1 MLLCIYT
8 MAKIP
13 LLLVPGLMCDQTSWA
28 PMLPFLDSRI
38 AHTTVDHGNADSLV
52 VMAERI
58 LKNAPAVFDLAGH
71 SMGGRVA
78 LEVMRLAPQRV
89 RRLAL
94 LGTGYRAKESGE
106 AGAEELRKRQVL
118 LDIARTQGVRA
129 MAIEWVKPMVAP
141 SRLSD
146 TAFVEQI
153 IAMICR
159 KSEDVFKR
167 QIKALLNRP
176 DASDVLSQVQTP
188 TLVMAGAF
196 DSWATPAQH
205 QEIANLIPA
214 KPEVAVIGPS
224 GHMMMMEEPQLVAH
238 HFNQWLA

>member
-1 MLLCIYT
+1 MSQ
-8 MAKIP
+8 AP
-13 LLLVPGLMCDQTSWA
+13 LLLVPGLMCDHTSWA
-28 PMLPFLDSRI
+28 PMLPYLNPHI
-38 AHTTVDHGNADSLV
+38 AHTTIDHGDADSLV

-58 LKNAPAVFDLAGH
+58 LANAPAVFDLAGH

-78 LEVMRLAPQRV
+78 LEVMRLAPRRV

-129 MAIEWVKPMVAP
+129 MAAEWVKPMVAP

-146 TAFVEQI
+146 PIFVEQI

-159 KSEDVFKR
+159 KSEDIFKR
-167 QIKALLNRP
+167 QIKALIERP
-176 DASDVLSQVQTP
+176 DASDVLSQVQIP

-205 QEIANLIPA
+205 QEIANHIPA
-214 KPEVAVIGPS
+214 KREVAVIAPS
-224 GHMMMMEEPQLVAH
+224 GHMMMMEEPQLVAQQL
-238 HFNQWLA
+238 NQWLA

>member
-1 MLLCIYT
+1 
-8 MAKIP
+8 
-13 LLLVPGLMCDQTSWA
+13 MCDHASWA
-28 PMLPFLDSRI
+28 PMLPYLDAHI
-38 AHTTVDHGNADSLV
+38 AHTTIDHGDADSLV
-52 VMAERI
+52 VMAKRI
-58 LKNAPAVFDLAGH
+58 LESAPAVFDLAGH

-118 LDIARTQGVRA
+118 LDIARTQGVRE
-129 MAIEWVKPMVAP
+129 MAVEWVKPMVAP
-141 SRLSD
+141 SRLAD
-146 TAFVEQI
+146 TVFVEQI

-159 KSEDVFKR
+159 KSEDIFKR
-167 QIKALLNRP
+167 QIKALIERP
-176 DASDVLSQVQTP
+176 DASDVLSHIQIP

-196 DSWATPAQH
+196 DGWATPTQH
-205 QEIANLIPA
+205 EEIAKHIPA
-214 KPEVAVIGPS
+214 IPEVAVIAPS
-224 GHMMMMEEPQLVAH
+224 GHMMMMEEPQLVAQ

>member
-1 MLLCIYT
+1 MFQ
-8 MAKIP
+8 AS
-13 LLLVPGLMCDQTSWA
+13 LLLVPGLMCDHTSWA
-28 PMLPFLDSRI
+28 PMLPYLNPHI
-38 AHTTVDHGNADSLV
+38 AHTTIDHGDADSLV
-52 VMAERI
+52 AMAERI
-58 LKNAPAVFDLAGH
+58 LENAPAVFDLAGH

-78 LEVMRLAPQRV
+78 LEVMRLAPRRV

-129 MAIEWVKPMVAP
+129 MAAEWVKPMVAP

-146 TAFVEQI
+146 PIFVEQI

-159 KSEDVFKR
+159 KSEDIFKR
-167 QIKALLNRP
+167 QIKALIERP
-176 DASDVLSQVQTP
+176 DASDVLSQVQIP

-205 QEIANLIPA
+205 QEIANHIPA
-214 KPEVAVIGPS
+214 KPEVAVIAPS
-224 GHMMMMEEPQLVAH
+224 GHMMMMEEPQLVAQQL
-238 HFNQWLA
+238 NQWLA

>member
-1 MLLCIYT
+1 MSQT
-8 MAKIP
+8 S
-13 LLLVPGLMCDQTSWA
+13 LLLVPGLMCDHTSWA
-28 PMLPFLDSRI
+28 PMLPYLNPHI
-38 AHTTVDHGNADSLV
+38 AHTTIDHGDADSLV
-52 VMAERI
+52 AMAERI
-58 LKNAPAVFDLAGH
+58 LENAPAVFDLAGH

-118 LDIARTQGVRA
+118 LDIARAQGVRA
-129 MAIEWVKPMVAP
+129 MAVEWVKPMVAP

-146 TAFVEQI
+146 PIFVEQI

-159 KSEDVFKR
+159 KSEDIFKR
-167 QIKALLNRP
+167 QIKALIERP
-176 DASDVLSQVQTP
+176 DASNVLSHIQIP

-196 DSWATPAQH
+196 DGWATPAQH
-205 QEIANLIPA
+205 QEIADLIPS
-214 KPEVAVIGPS
+214 KPDVAVTGPS
-224 GHMMMMEEPQLVAH
+224 GHMMMMEEPQLVAQ

>member
-1 MLLCIYT
+1 MT
-8 MAKIP
+8 KHP
-13 LLLVPGLMCDQTSWA
+13 LLLVPGLMCDHTSWA
-28 PMLPFLDSRI
+28 PMLPFLDAHI
-38 AHTTVDHGNADSLV
+38 AYTTVDHGDADSLV

-58 LKNAPAVFDLAGH
+58 LDSAPALFDLAGH

-78 LEVMRLAPQRV
+78 LEVMRLEPQRV

-129 MAIEWVKPMVAP
+129 MAREWVKPMVAP

-159 KSEDVFKR
+159 KSEDIFKR
-167 QIKALLNRP
+167 QIKALVERP
-176 DASDVLSQVQTP
+176 ETSDVLSRIQIP
-188 TLVMAGAF
+188 TLVMAGAL
-196 DSWATPAQH
+196 DGWATPAQH
-205 QEIANLIPA
+205 LEIANCMPA

>member
-1 MLLCIYT
+1 MSQT
-8 MAKIP
+8 P
-13 LLLVPGLMCDQTSWA
+13 LLLVPGLMCDHASWA
-28 PMLPFLDSRI
+28 PMLPYLDAHI
-38 AHTTVDHGNADSLV
+38 AHTTIDHGDADSLV
-52 VMAERI
+52 VMAKRI
-58 LKNAPAVFDLAGH
+58 LESAPAVFDLAGH

-106 AGAEELRKRQVL
+106 VGAEELRKRQVL

-129 MAIEWVKPMVAP
+129 MAMEWVKPMVAS
-141 SRLSD
+141 SRLAD

-153 IAMICR
+153 LAMICR
-159 KSEDVFKR
+159 KSEDIFKR
-167 QIKALLNRP
+167 QIKALIERP
-176 DASDVLSQVQTP
+176 DASDVLHHIQIP

-196 DSWATPAQH
+196 DGWATPAQH
-205 QEIANLIPA
+205 EEIAKHIPA
-214 KPEVAVIGPS
+214 IPEVAVIAPS

>member
-1 MLLCIYT
+1 MSQT
-8 MAKIP
+8 S
-13 LLLVPGLMCDQTSWA
+13 LLLVPGLMCDHTSWA
-28 PMLPFLDSRI
+28 PMLPYLNPHI
-38 AHTTVDHGNADSLV
+38 AYTTIDHGDADSLV
-52 VMAERI
+52 AMAERI
-58 LKNAPAVFDLAGH
+58 LENAPAVFDLAGH

-78 LEVMRLAPQRV
+78 LEVMRLAPRRV

-129 MAIEWVKPMVAP
+129 MAAEWVKPMVAP

-146 TAFVEQI
+146 PIFVEQI

-159 KSEDVFKR
+159 KSEDIFKR
-167 QIKALLNRP
+167 QIKALIERP
-176 DASDVLSQVQTP
+176 DASDVLSQVQIP

-205 QEIANLIPA
+205 QEIANHIPA
-214 KPEVAVIGPS
+214 KPEVAVIAPS
-224 GHMMMMEEPQLVAH
+224 GHMMMMEEPQLVAQQL
-238 HFNQWLA
+238 NQWLA

>member
-1 MLLCIYT
+1 
-8 MAKIP
+8 MATTP
-13 LLLVPGLMCDQTSWA
+13 LLLVPGLMCDHASWA
-28 PMLPFLDSRI
+28 PMLPFLDAHI
-38 AHTTVDHGNADSLV
+38 AHTTVDHGDADSLV
-52 VMAERI
+52 GMAERI
-58 LKNAPAVFDLAGH
+58 LQNAPAVFDMAGH

-78 LEVMRLAPQRV
+78 LEVMRIAPHRV

-129 MAIEWVKPMVAP
+129 MAMEWVKPMVAP

-146 TAFVEQI
+146 TDFVEQI
-153 IAMICR
+153 VAMITR
-159 KSEDVFKR
+159 KSEDIYKR
-167 QIKALLNRP
+167 QIKALLERP
-176 DASDVLSQVQTP
+176 DASDVLSHIQIP

-196 DSWATPAQH
+196 DGWATPAQH
-205 QEIANLIPA
+205 QDIANHIPA
-214 KPEVAVIGPS
+214 KPDVVVIGPS
-224 GHMMMMEEPQLVAH
+224 GHMMMMEEPQLVAQ

>member
-1 MLLCIYT
+1 
-8 MAKIP
+8 MASTP
-13 LLLVPGLMCDQTSWA
+13 LLLVPGLMCDHTSWG
-28 PMLPFLDSRI
+28 PMLPYLD
-38 AHTTVDHGNADSLV
+38 AHITQTTVDHGDADSLV
-52 VMAERI
+52 VMAQRI
-58 LKNAPAVFDLAGH
+58 LDSAPAVFDLAGH

-106 AGAEELRKRQVL
+106 AGAEELRKRQFL

-129 MAIEWVKPMVAP
+129 MAVEWVKPMVAP
-141 SRLSD
+141 SRLRD
-146 TAFVEQI
+146 PAFVEEI
-153 IAMICR
+153 LAMICR
-159 KSEDVFKR
+159 KSEDTFKR
-167 QIKALLNRP
+167 QIKALLDRP
-176 DASDVLSQVQTP
+176 DASDVLSHIQIP

-214 KPEVAVIGPS
+214 NPEVAVIGPS
-224 GHMMMMEEPQLVAH
+224 GHMMMMEEPQLVAY

>member
-1 MLLCIYT
+1 
-8 MAKIP
+8 
-13 LLLVPGLMCDQTSWA
+13 
-28 PMLPFLDSRI
+28 MLPYLDAHI
-38 AHTTVDHGNADSLV
+38 AHTTIDHGDADSLV
-52 VMAERI
+52 VMAKRI
-58 LKNAPAVFDLAGH
+58 LESAPAEFDLAGH

-106 AGAEELRKRQVL
+106 AGKEELRKRQVL

-129 MAIEWVKPMVAP
+129 MAVEWVKPMVAP

-159 KSEDVFKR
+159 KSEDIFKR
-167 QIKALLNRP
+167 QIKALIERP
-176 DASDVLSQVQTP
+176 DASDVLSHIQIP

-196 DSWATPAQH
+196 DGWATPTQH
-205 QEIANLIPA
+205 EEIAKHIPA
-214 KPEVAVIGPS
+214 IPEVAVIAPS
-224 GHMMMMEEPQLVAH
+224 GHMMMMEEPQLVAQ

>member
-1 MLLCIYT
+1 MSQ
-8 MAKIP
+8 AP
-13 LLLVPGLMCDQTSWA
+13 LLLVPGLMCDHASWA
-28 PMLPFLDSRI
+28 PMLPYLNPHI
-38 AHTTVDHGNADSLV
+38 AHTTLDHGDADSLV
-52 VMAERI
+52 AMAERI
-58 LKNAPAVFDLAGH
+58 LENAPAVFDLAGH

-129 MAIEWVKPMVAP
+129 MAAEWVKSMVAP

-146 TAFVEQI
+146 PIFVEQI

-159 KSEDVFKR
+159 KSEDIFKR
-167 QIKALLNRP
+167 QIKALIERP
-176 DASDVLSQVQTP
+176 DASDVLSQVQIP

-205 QEIANLIPA
+205 QEIANHIPA
-214 KPEVAVIGPS
+214 KPEVAVIAPS
-224 GHMMMMEEPQLVAH
+224 GHMVMMEEPQLVAQQL
-238 HFNQWLA
+238 NQWLA

>member
-1 MLLCIYT
+1 MSQ
-8 MAKIP
+8 AP
-13 LLLVPGLMCDQTSWA
+13 LLLVPGLMCDHASWA
-28 PMLPFLDSRI
+28 PMLPYLNPHI
-38 AHTTVDHGNADSLV
+38 AHTTIDHGDADSLV
-52 VMAERI
+52 AMAERI
-58 LKNAPAVFDLAGH
+58 LENAPAVFDLAGH

-78 LEVMRLAPQRV
+78 LEVMRLAPRRV

-129 MAIEWVKPMVAP
+129 MAAEWVKPMVAP

-146 TAFVEQI
+146 PIFVEQI

-159 KSEDVFKR
+159 KSEDIFKR
-167 QIKALLNRP
+167 QIKALIERP
-176 DASDVLSQVQTP
+176 DASDVLSQVQIP

-205 QEIANLIPA
+205 QEIANHIPA
-214 KPEVAVIGPS
+214 KPEVAVIAPS
-224 GHMMMMEEPQLVAH
+224 GHMMMMEEPQLVAQQL
-238 HFNQWLA
+238 NQWLA

>member
-1 MLLCIYT
+1 MSQ
-8 MAKIP
+8 AP
-13 LLLVPGLMCDQTSWA
+13 LLLVPGLMCDHASWA
-28 PMLPFLDSRI
+28 PMLPYLNPHI
-38 AHTTVDHGNADSLV
+38 AHTTIDHGDADSLV
-52 VMAERI
+52 AMAERI
-58 LKNAPAVFDLAGH
+58 LENSPAVFDLAGH

-78 LEVMRLAPQRV
+78 LEVMRLAPRRV

-129 MAIEWVKPMVAP
+129 MAAEWVKPMVAP

-146 TAFVEQI
+146 PIFVEQI

-159 KSEDVFKR
+159 KSEDIFKR
-167 QIKALLNRP
+167 QIKALIERP
-176 DASDVLSQVQTP
+176 DASDVLSQVQIP

-205 QEIANLIPA
+205 QEIANHLPA
-214 KPEVAVIGPS
+214 KPEVAVIAPS
-224 GHMMMMEEPQLVAH
+224 GHMMMMEEPQLVAQQLT
-238 HFNQWLA
+238 QWLA

>member
-1 MLLCIYT
+1 MFQ
-8 MAKIP
+8 AS
-13 LLLVPGLMCDQTSWA
+13 LLLVPGLMCDHTSWA
-28 PMLPFLDSRI
+28 PMLPYLNPHI
-38 AHTTVDHGNADSLV
+38 AHTTIDHGDADSLV

-58 LKNAPAVFDLAGH
+58 LANAPAVFDLAGH

-78 LEVMRLAPQRV
+78 LEVMRLAPRRV

-118 LDIARTQGVRA
+118 LDIARTQSVRA

-146 TAFVEQI
+146 TVFVEQI
-153 IAMICR
+153 ITMICC
-159 KSEDVFKR
+159 KSEDIFKR
-167 QIKALLNRP
+167 QIKALIERP
-176 DASDVLSQVQTP
+176 DASDVLSQVQIP

-205 QEIANLIPA
+205 QEIANHIPA
-214 KPEVAVIGPS
+214 KPEVAVIAPS
-224 GHMMMMEEPQLVAH
+224 GHMMMMEEPQLVAQQL
-238 HFNQWLA
+238 NQWLA

>member
-1 MLLCIYT
+1 
-8 MAKIP
+8 MAPTP
-13 LLLVPGLMCDQTSWA
+13 LLLVPGLMCDQTSWG
-28 PMLPFLDSRI
+28 PMLPYLDAHI
-38 AHTTVDHGNADSLV
+38 THTTVDHGDADSLV

-58 LKNAPAVFDLAGH
+58 LDSAPAVFDLAGH

-78 LEVMRLAPQRV
+78 LEVMRLAPRRV

-129 MAIEWVKPMVAP
+129 MAVEWVKPMVAP
-141 SRLSD
+141 SRLRD
-146 TAFVEQI
+146 PAFVEEI
-153 IAMICR
+153 LAMICR
-159 KSEDVFKR
+159 KSEDTFKR
-167 QIKALLNRP
+167 QIKALLDRP
-176 DASDVLSQVQTP
+176 DASDVLSHIQIP

-214 KPEVAVIGPS
+214 NPEAAVIGPS

-238 HFNQWLA
+238 YFNHWLA

>member
-1 MLLCIYT
+1 MSQ
-8 MAKIP
+8 AP
-13 LLLVPGLMCDQTSWA
+13 LLLVPGLMCDHTSWA
-28 PMLPFLDSRI
+28 PMLPYLNPQI
-38 AHTTVDHGNADSLV
+38 AHTTIDHGDTDSLV
-52 VMAERI
+52 AMAERI
-58 LKNAPAVFDLAGH
+58 LENAPAVFDLAGH

-78 LEVMRLAPQRV
+78 LEVMRLAPRRV

-118 LDIARTQGVRA
+118 LDIARAQGVRA
-129 MAIEWVKPMVAP
+129 MAVEWVKPMVAP

-146 TAFVEQI
+146 PIFVEQI

-159 KSEDVFKR
+159 KSEDIFKR
-167 QIKALLNRP
+167 QIKALIERP
-176 DASDVLSQVQTP
+176 DASDVLSQVQIP

-205 QEIANLIPA
+205 QEIANHIPA
-214 KPEVAVIGPS
+214 KPEVAVIAPS
-224 GHMMMMEEPQLVAH
+224 GHMMMMEEPQLVAQQL
-238 HFNQWLA
+238 NQWLA

>member
-1 MLLCIYT
+1 

-13 LLLVPGLMCDQTSWA
+13 LLLVPGLMCDHTSWA
-28 PMLPFLDSRI
+28 PMLPYLDSHI
-38 AHTTVDHGNADSLV
+38 SLTTVDHGDLDSLV
-52 VMAERI
+52 VMAQRI
-58 LKNAPAVFDLAGH
+58 LEKAPAVFDLAGH

-94 LGTGYRAKESGE
+94 LGTGHRAKESGE

-129 MAIEWVKPMVAP
+129 MAMEWVKPMVAP

-146 TAFVEQI
+146 TALIEKI

-167 QIKALLNRP
+167 QIKALIERP
-176 DASDVLSQVQTP
+176 EASDVLSQVEIP

-205 QEIANLIPA
+205 QEIANHIPA
-214 KPEVAVIGPS
+214 KPKVAVIGPS

>member
-1 MLLCIYT
+1 MSQ
-8 MAKIP
+8 AP
-13 LLLVPGLMCDQTSWA
+13 LLLVPGLMCDHTSWA
-28 PMLPFLDSRI
+28 PMLPYLNPHI
-38 AHTTVDHGNADSLV
+38 AHTTIDHGDADSLV
-52 VMAERI
+52 AMAERI
-58 LKNAPAVFDLAGH
+58 LENAPAVFDLAGH

-129 MAIEWVKPMVAP
+129 MAAEWVKPMVAP

-146 TAFVEQI
+146 PIFVEQI

-159 KSEDVFKR
+159 KSEDIFKR
-167 QIKALLNRP
+167 QIKALIERP
-176 DASDVLSQVQTP
+176 DASDVLSQVQIP

-205 QEIANLIPA
+205 QEIANHIPA
-214 KPEVAVIGPS
+214 KPEVAVIAPS
-224 GHMMMMEEPQLVAH
+224 GHMMMMEEPQLVAQQL
-238 HFNQWLA
+238 NQWLA

>member
-1 MLLCIYT
+1 
-8 MAKIP
+8 MAPTP
-13 LLLVPGLMCDQTSWA
+13 LLLVPGLMCDQTSWG
-28 PMLPFLDSRI
+28 PMLPYLDAHI
-38 AHTTVDHGNADSLV
+38 THTTVDHGDADSLV

-58 LKNAPAVFDLAGH
+58 LDSAPAVFDLAGH

-94 LGTGYRAKESGE
+94 LGTGYRAKESGD
-106 AGAEELRKRQVL
+106 AGAEELRKRQFL

-129 MAIEWVKPMVAP
+129 MAVEWVKPMVAP
-141 SRLSD
+141 SRLRD
-146 TAFVEQI
+146 PAFVEEI
-153 IAMICR
+153 LAMICR
-159 KSEDVFKR
+159 KSEDTFKR
-167 QIKALLNRP
+167 QIKALLDRP
-176 DASDVLSQVQTP
+176 DASDVLSHIQIP
-188 TLVMAGAF
+188 TLVMAGAL

>member
-1 MLLCIYT
+1 MSQ
-8 MAKIP
+8 AP
-13 LLLVPGLMCDQTSWA
+13 LLLVPGLMCDHASWA
-28 PMLPFLDSRI
+28 PMLPYLNPHI
-38 AHTTVDHGNADSLV
+38 AHTTIDHGDADSLV
-52 VMAERI
+52 AMAERI
-58 LKNAPAVFDLAGH
+58 LENAPAVFDLAGH

-78 LEVMRLAPQRV
+78 LEVMRLAPRRV

-118 LDIARTQGVRA
+118 LDIARTQSVRA

-146 TAFVEQI
+146 TVFVEQI
-153 IAMICR
+153 ITMICR
-159 KSEDVFKR
+159 KSEDIFKR
-167 QIKALLNRP
+167 QIKALIERP
-176 DASDVLSQVQTP
+176 DASDVLSQVQIP

-205 QEIANLIPA
+205 QEIANHIPA
-214 KPEVAVIGPS
+214 KPEVAVVAPS
-224 GHMMMMEEPQLVAH
+224 GHMMMMEEPQLVAQQL
-238 HFNQWLA
+238 NQWLA

>member
-1 MLLCIYT
+1 
-8 MAKIP
+8 
-13 LLLVPGLMCDQTSWA
+13 
-28 PMLPFLDSRI
+28 
-38 AHTTVDHGNADSLV
+38 
-52 VMAERI
+52 
-58 LKNAPAVFDLAGH
+58 
-71 SMGGRVA
+71 
-78 LEVMRLAPQRV
+78 V

-94 LGTGYRAKESGE
+94 LGTGYRAKESGD

-129 MAIEWVKPMVAP
+129 MAVEWVKPMVAP
-141 SRLSD
+141 SRLRD
-146 TAFVEQI
+146 PAFVEEI
-153 IAMICR
+153 LAMICR
-159 KSEDVFKR
+159 KSEDTFKR
-167 QIKALLNRP
+167 QIKALLDRP
-176 DASDVLSQVQTP
+176 DASDVLSHIQIP

>member
-1 MLLCIYT
+1 MSQ
-8 MAKIP
+8 AP
-13 LLLVPGLMCDQTSWA
+13 LLLVPGLMCDHTSLA
-28 PMLPFLDSRI
+28 PMLPYLNPHI
-38 AHTTVDHGNADSLV
+38 AHTTIDHGDADSLV
-52 VMAERI
+52 AMAERI
-58 LKNAPAVFDLAGH
+58 LENAPAVFDLAGH

-129 MAIEWVKPMVAP
+129 MAAEWVKPMVAP

-146 TAFVEQI
+146 PIFVEQI

-159 KSEDVFKR
+159 KSEDIFKR
-167 QIKALLNRP
+167 QIKALIERP
-176 DASDVLSQVQTP
+176 DASDVLSQVQIP

-196 DSWATPAQH
+196 DNWATPAQH
-205 QEIANLIPA
+205 QEIANHIPA
-214 KPEVAVIGPS
+214 KPEVAVIAPS
-224 GHMMMMEEPQLVAH
+224 GHMMMMEEPQLVAQQL
-238 HFNQWLA
+238 NQWLA